1 MSSLA
6 RIENFIDSAL
16 VDLGKLTA
24 PSTRKQEF
32 RCSSLPFC
40 PIRSAF
46 LDSSE
51 ESFRKSFYVEIGTVV
66 HKVVQIWLARGMAAN
81 DMYGI
86 WKRVSDGCE
95 TKIPMLRPK
104 AVKLLGT
111 EDIVYEEVTIKW
123 RNLSGHVDLITHIGN
138 NEYVVW
144 DFKTTDIASKR
155 RFAGWQKTFKT
166 SPNYFIQIRSYAAL
180 LRKLF
185 GINIVAWGLIIV
197 DRDKPIESTK
207 DYHKIIKPWKIHNH
221 KKQMRLLNSAN
232 DNYLL
237 FDEFRQIMARSKEY
251 NPEAVKLLK
260 EMIINR
266 PCIDDESY
274 NEWMDYAFY
283 KGECEFK
290 EACLKSNKAVLR
302 RIEEIL

>member
-1 MSSLA
+1 MSSLV

-16 VDLGKLTA
+16 VDMGRLTA
-24 PSTRKQEF
+24 PSTRKKEF

-46 LDSSE
+46 LEKQE
-51 ESFRKSFYVEIGTVV
+51 ENFRKSFYVEIGTAV
-66 HKVVQIWLARGMAAN
+66 HKVVQFWLSRGMAAD
-81 DMYGI
+81 DMFGI
-86 WKRVSDGCE
+86 WVAKDGRK
-95 TKIPMLRPK
+95 TKQPMLRRK
-104 AVKLLGT
+104 AVKILKT
-111 EDIVYEEVTIKW
+111 EELEYEEVTIKW
-123 RNLSGHVDLITHIGN
+123 KELSGHVDLITHIGN
-138 NEYVVW
+138 GEYVVW
-144 DFKTTDIASKR
+144 DFKTTDLGGKR
-155 RFAGWQKTFKT
+155 QFADWKRKFRT

-197 DRDKPIESTK
+197 DRDRPIESTK
-207 DYHKIIKPWKIHNH
+207 DYHKIIKPWKEHNH
-221 KKQMRLLNSAN
+221 KKQLRLLSAAN

-237 FDEFRQIMARSKEY
+237 FDEFRQIMSKSKDY

-274 NEWMDYAFY
+274 DEWMDYAFY

-290 EACLKSNKAVLR
+290 KSCLKSNKAVLR